1 MYSIVSLGAYL
12 KKWMECYIEQ
22 RHMNQPPTTYP
33 VVRLR
38 KDGDKNEVL
47 QKAIDEFF
55 TSKSIKK
62 LAVPCHHIVLLSL
75 FGELLPLGVG
85 KGTKQ
90 GKFKFISNAIFFTYV
105 FLFSISSVRH
115 NGVYIKNTSVR

>member
-1 MYSIVSLGAYL
+1 MYNIVSLGAYL

-22 RHMNQPPTTYP
+22 RPINQPPATYP

-75 FGELLPLGVG
+75 YGELSPLGVR
-85 KGTKQ
+85 KGTNQ
-90 GKFKFISNAIFFTYV
+90 GKFKLVSYAIFSTYL
-105 FLFSISSVRH
+105 FLFSISSL
-115 NGVYIKNTSVR
+115 